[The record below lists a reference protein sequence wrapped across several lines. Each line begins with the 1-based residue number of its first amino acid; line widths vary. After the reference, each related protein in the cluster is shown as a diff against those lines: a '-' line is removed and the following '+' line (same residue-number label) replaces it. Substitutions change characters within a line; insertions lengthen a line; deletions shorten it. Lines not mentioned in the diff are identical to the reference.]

1 MEERQVSKMG
11 GNVITL
17 IGPELRVGDRAPDF
31 TVLDNDLL
39 PKGLDDFQG
48 KIKLISAVPSLDT
61 SVCDLQTRKFNE
73 FAVDLSPEVEV
84 LSISMDLPFAQKRWC
99 NLTGCSRVETLSDH
113 RYANFG
119 ENYGI
124 LIKELRLLN
133 RSIFLLDKDDNIRY
147 MEIVE
152 ENHNQPDYDS
162 AMEALRTL

>member
-17 IGPELRVGDRAPDF
+17 VGPELQVGERAPDF

-39 PKGLDDFQG
+39 PKSLEDFQG

-61 SVCDLQTRKFNE
+61 GVCDLQTRKFNE
-73 FAVDLSPEVEV
+73 LAAGLSPEVEV
-84 LSISMDLPFAQKRWC
+84 LTISMDLPFAQKRWC
-99 NLTGCSRVETLSDH
+99 NLSGSSRVETLSDH
-113 RYANFG
+113 RYASFG

-147 MEIVE
+147 IEIIE
-152 ENHNQPDYDS
+152 ENHNHPDYDS
-162 AMEALRTL
+162 AMEALRAL

>member
-31 TVLDNDLL
+31 TVLDIDLL
-39 PKGLDDFQG
+39 PKSLDDFQG

-61 SVCDLQTRKFNE
+61 GVCDLQTRKFNE
-73 FAVDLSPEVEV
+73 LAVDLSPEVEV

-99 NLTGCSRVETLSDH
+99 NLSGSTRVETLSDH

-147 MEIVE
+147 IEIVE
-152 ENHNQPDYDS
+152 ENHNQPDYDA
-162 AMEALRTL
+162 AMEALRAL